1 MLLFIKS
8 ALRGLQTETCY
19 FNKSLYIS
27 HASLVEQD
35 IIEYISIQNSKLN
48 FLEKIKF
55 FYLHFMQGIYNTG
68 RFKKGAL
75 NLDK

>member
-1 MLLFIKS
+1 MKCQLEPFPDLPIDFYNMLLFIKS

-35 IIEYISIQNSKLN
+35 IIEYVSWPIQNSLLN
-48 FLEKIKF
+48 F
-55 FYLHFMQGIYNTG
+55 
-68 RFKKGAL
+68 
-75 NLDK
+75 